1 MEQSV
6 KEVKNESNYGREPT
20 PEELEGYYKPLRLEY
35 TYLTLSQLFKNYSSD
50 NDLLD
55 NLNEIRL
62 PD

>member
-20 PEELEGYYKPLRLEY
+20 PEELEGYYKPLQLEY